1 MDGVLSGKKHSLDSA
16 KLRIDNKADSIIKLL
31 PRFAHLPDSLKP
43 DLSKYQRKLDSVKRK
58 LTHRID
64 SLQKLNL
71 PTSQYTHLLDSIE
84 RAGPLKDV
92 KQVETRLAS
101 LERKAN
107 EPIAKLNAEIGKIES
122 KINQKL
128 NLLNKEAGGGTNLP
142 PSVNL
147 PGANSLPTI
156 PSAGIAPG
164 IPANLNLPQGAL
176 PNTTNPLSGINGLGN
191 NNLAGNLGKDTN
203 ELKNLTSAPQKELSQ
218 LKNAGELGQAEKE
231 LTQVN
236 QISSQAK
243 GYSKD
248 LKNLSKGNLDSVK
261 QFNQALEKKV
271 MQNGEMKQFQSEVKG
286 LDQYKA
292 MAAKRNDPKAMEKLA
307 MEQAKQQAVNHFAG
321 KEKELQSAMSQ
332 DQQVQT
338 KIFQPQQHP
347 RHPKTRPQHD
357 ARQAADRTHRAGDK
371 SASPEEKYTAHR
383 FQSTDWLSFQ
393 WQADDRCGLE

>member
-31 PRFAHLPDSLKP
+31 PRFAHFPDSLKP

-71 PTSQYTHLLDSIE
+71 PTSQYTHLLDSIA

-92 KQVETRLAS
+92 KQAEARLAS

-107 EPIAKLNAEIGKIES
+107 EPIIKLNAEIGKIET

-128 NLLNKEAGGGTNLP
+128 NLLNKEAGAGINLP
-142 PSVNL
+142 ASVNL

-156 PSAGIAPG
+156 PSAGINLDVGAVN
-164 IPANLNLPQGAL
+164 PAVPNPSLNLPQGAL
-176 PNTTNPLSGINGLGN
+176 PNSSNPLNGINGLVN
-191 NNLAGNLGKDTN
+191 NNLTGNLGKETN
-203 ELKNLTSAPQKELSQ
+203 ELKNLINAPQKELSQ

-231 LTQVN
+231 FTHVN
-236 QISSQAK
+236 QISSQPK

-248 LKNLSKGNLDSVK
+248 FRNLSNGNLDSVK

-292 MAAKRNDPKAMEKLA
+292 MAAKRNDP
-307 MEQAKQQAVNHFAG
+307 
-321 KEKELQSAMSQ
+321 
-332 DQQVQT
+332 
-338 KIFQPQQHP
+338 
-347 RHPKTRPQHD
+347 
-357 ARQAADRTHRAGDK
+357 
-371 SASPEEKYTAHR
+371 
-383 FQSTDWLSFQ
+383 
-393 WQADDRCGLE
+393 